1 MREPRGNQNS
11 PIACNHG
18 MQGLVVVLATFV
30 DFATNVTGRDVMA
43 HIAAS
48 SARNSFA
55 NEGVVRETSQAVGD
69 TQTAISRDGEN
80 STNIFSCLSMQNTF
94 KLPDV
99 SSVTPINVDNLSVQ
113 LGGHPDRQNVDY
125 VLNGLR
131 NGFRLGFNPDST
143 KLKSVKANCPSAPK
157 HSSVIDNYLAK
168 EVSLGRVFGPTSI
181 PPTNNLQVNRF
192 GVIPKKDGGW
202 RLILDLSFPFGH
214 SVNDGIN
221 KDEFTLTYS
230 KVSDAI
236 SLIIKAGRGALMG
249 KVDIKSAYRIIP
261 VHPSDRYLLG
271 TCWQGDYYLDLAL
284 PFGLRSAPAIFNS
297 LADLF
302 HWCLVNN
309 WNVLDLLHYLDDY
322 FTLGPPL
329 SDICASRL
337 KAIDQAATEIG
348 IPLSPDK
355 CVGPTTCLI
364 FLGIELDSV
373 SMTARLPADKR
384 TELIELL
391 EEWATKRTCKLKEL
405 QSLLGKLNH
414 ACTFVP
420 HGRTFLR
427 RLLDFLKGHSCKQ
440 SRFIRLNKE
449 CKLDIEWWR
458 SLLPTWDG
466 VYFFDLPD

>member
-1 MREPRGNQNS
+1 M
-11 PIACNHG
+11 
-18 MQGLVVVLATFV
+18 
-30 DFATNVTGRDVMA
+30 
-43 HIAAS
+43 
-48 SARNSFA
+48 
-55 NEGVVRETSQAVGD
+55 
-69 TQTAISRDGEN
+69 
-80 STNIFSCLSMQNTF
+80 
-94 KLPDV
+94 
-99 SSVTPINVDNLSVQ
+99 
-113 LGGHPDRQNVDY
+113 
-125 VLNGLR
+125 
-131 NGFRLGFNPDST
+131 
-143 KLKSVKANCPSAPK
+143 
-157 HSSVIDNYLAK
+157 
-168 EVSLGRVFGPTSI
+168 
-181 PPTNNLQVNRF
+181 
-192 GVIPKKDGGW
+192 
-202 RLILDLSFPFGH
+202 
-214 SVNDGIN
+214 
-221 KDEFTLTYS
+221 
-230 KVSDAI
+230 
-236 SLIIKAGRGALMG
+236 
-249 KVDIKSAYRIIP
+249 
-261 VHPSDRYLLG
+261 
-271 TCWQGDYYLDLAL
+271 CWQADYYLDLAL

-309 WNVLDLLHYLDDY
+309 WNVLVDLLHYLDDH

-384 TELIELL
+384 TALIELL

-414 ACTFVP
+414 ACTVVP

-427 RLLDFLKGHSCKQ
+427 LLLDLLKGHPCKQ
-440 SRFIRLNKE
+440 SKFIRLNKE

-466 VYFFDLPD
+466 VYFFDLPDWAPFLTCYFRLMHRVAEGMGHSTRANGSMAFGPLVNSH